1 MARLSVHDLGR
12 IGYDAAL
19 EVQREL
25 VERAKAGDDEPG
37 HLLLL
42 EHEPAVITLGRR
54 GKDRDILLPREQLA
68 AMGIEVRDS
77 TRGGEVTYH
86 GPGQLVA
93 YAIHRLHLP
102 RLGVRDHVHCLE
114 ETVIRTLATYGIE
127 SVRGDAKNGTTGVW
141 TKAASPPPGDAGE
154 TSTALGEKI
163 AAIGVAVH
171 RWVTYHGLALNV
183 RTNLRHFDLIVPCGL
198 TDKGV
203 TSVQKLLG
211 RDVSVED
218 VKPKLVEHFAAVFEY
233 DAVEYVTVEED

>member
-1 MARLSVHDLGR
+1 MARLHVHDLGR

-25 VERAKAGDDEPG
+25 VERVKADDDEPG

-54 GKDRDILLPREQLA
+54 GKDRDVLLPREQLA

-93 YAIHRLHLP
+93 YAVHRLCLP
-102 RLGVRDHVHCLE
+102 RFGVRDHVHSLE

-127 SVRGDAKNGTTGVW
+127 SVRGDAKSGTTGVW
-141 TKAASPPPGDAGE
+141 TKAAPPTGDAGE
-154 TSTALGEKI
+154 TSTTLGEKI

-183 RTNLRHFDLIVPCGL
+183 RTNLRHFDFIVPCGL
-198 TDKGV
+198 ADKGV
-203 TSVQKLLG
+203 TSVQKLLC

-218 VKPKLVEHFAAVFEY
+218 VKPRFVKHFAAVFNY